1 MAQAR
6 ERVTGTITKW
16 DDDRGFGFITPAH
29 GSADIFVHYS
39 AFQKGTERP
48 AVGTTLSYELG
59 VSPDG
64 KPRAVKAVH
73 TEGHGRSTPRP
84 AGNSRSPGRPHGAAR
99 ADVLAIFVLVGVGAI
114 INARWPLPL
123 WVYAL
128 YAVTSLI
135 AFVLYHSDKK
145 AAQTG
150 GWRVSEGTL
159 HFVAIVGG
167 WPGAVVA
174 QQVFRHKTSKQ
185 EFRSVF
191 WLTIVANIVAF
202 VVVTT
207 PVLSWLSQQDFSAA
221 AS

>member
-1 MAQAR
+1 MA
-6 ERVTGTITKW
+6 
-16 DDDRGFGFITPAH
+16 
-29 GSADIFVHYS
+29 
-39 AFQKGTERP
+39 
-48 AVGTTLSYELG
+48 
-59 VSPDG
+59 
-64 KPRAVKAVH
+64 
-73 TEGHGRSTPRP
+73 STR
-84 AGNSRSPGRPHGAAR
+84 SRSYKGAAR
-99 ADVLAIFVLVGVGAI
+99 ADVLAIFVLVGLGAI

-123 WVYAL
+123 WIFAL
-128 YAVTSLI
+128 YVVASLI

-150 GWRVSEGTL
+150 SWRISEGTL
-159 HFVAIVGG
+159 HLIAVVGG

-207 PVLSWLSQQDFSAA
+207 PLLSLLSRLDLSVA